1 MSNEERSRAILE
13 QLHSDAVAW
22 VKKEGAEVRRETSRE
37 GVLCVVVLRGQ
48 ERQQLVRGT
57 DADAWKSALVHA
69 VDEMQNS
76 MPPSV
81 EGP

>member
-1 MSNEERSRAILE
+1 MTLE
-13 QLHSDAVAW
+13 QLHTDAVAW
-22 VKKEGAEVRRETSRE
+22 VKREGAEVRRERSAD

-48 ERQQLVRGT
+48 ERQQLVRGS
-57 DADAWKSALVHA
+57 DADAWKNALVHA

-76 MPPSV
+76 MPPPV